1 MCPPK
6 PSVHHGFTSWTVFR
20 CGRPSLCMSCAMIS
34 VKLPLGLFTLPNP
47 FMNKSLPVHPPSA
60 HLQVLEPQLCPLSV
74 QPPPQAEKQRL
85 EGALDAAQEEEGSLA
100 AAKRALE
107 VRLDE
112 AQRALAR
119 SAQEQQALRRALEEE
134 GQQREAL
141 RQAKAELEEQ
151 KRLLDRTVDRLN
163 KEVGRGAAWA
173 LGGGPA
179 RRKLTPRGRVVMGQ
193 NVRCSPPS
201 SSLSGRPRSGL
212 QRAASFLPALGVFAL
227 PPTHILVLYGF
238 SPWRLPPPGI
248 RLKRKN
254 LHGENFIFGGG
265 KGDRKKRK

>member
-20 CGRPSLCMSCAMIS
+20 CGRPSLCTSCALIS

-179 RRKLTPRGRVVMGQ
+179 RGSSRPGDGWLW
-193 NVRCSPPS
+193 VRMC
-201 SSLSGRPRSGL
+201 
-212 QRAASFLPALGVFAL
+212 AV
-227 PPTHILVLYGF
+227 
-238 SPWRLPPPGI
+238 RLPQV
-248 RLKRKN
+248 
-254 LHGENFIFGGG
+254 HCQGGQG
-265 KGDRKKRK
+265 QVFRERSPSYLPSGFLSSPAHTSQSFMASVLGGCLLLV